1 MTLYDI
7 LVELAENGYDKIHID
22 LEKKNL
28 KVGRRIIIE
37 SAQVKQYKIKA
48 NHKAYEFDDLID
60 RKFDMDDLYKQYK
73 YSVPSE
79 RDIRSYF
86 RALGANELS
95 DAQLVLGMH
104 RAEAR
109 VRLEAYLVLAV
120 ITGIETWPDTNKWYW
135 QGKDKDFVVLRKYF
149 EI

>member
-7 LVELAENGYDKIHID
+7 LVELAASGYDKIHID
-22 LEKKNL
+22 LEKKNI
-28 KVGRRIIIE
+28 KVGRCTVIE
-37 SAQVKQYKIKA
+37 GAQVKQYKIKA
-48 NHKAYEFDDLID
+48 NHKSYEFDDLINHELD
-60 RKFDMDDLYKQYK
+60 IDDLYKQYK

-79 RDIRSYF
+79 RDVRGYF

-104 RAEAR
+104 RAEAK
-109 VRLEAYLVLAV
+109 VRLEAYLALAV
-120 ITGIETWPDTNKWYW
+120 MEGIETWPNANKWYW